1 MDKRVFCIYPICNR
15 DDIGI
20 FFNEE
25 TQQYITY
32 TGKGEIPE
40 KTIRNIGLIF
50 TPIILGAHYSFK
62 HMWMDLLDSNIFRLV
77 IVLFLFLYICSAY
90 IISIK
95 IYNNIYKKTVLLF

>member
-1 MDKRVFCIYPICNR
+1 MDKRVFFIYPICNR

-25 TQQYITY
+25 TQKYITY

-50 TPIILGAHYSFK
+50 TPIILGAHYSFN
-62 HMWMDLLDSNIFRLV
+62 HIWMDFCVSSLKKIPISSLLQIG
-77 IVLFLFLYICSAY
+77 
-90 IISIK
+90 
-95 IYNNIYKKTVLLF
+95 